1 MVKFVARSLMM
12 NKTFSLGAHRHVD
25 TNTTTA
31 KIWSLS
37 RSYRLL
43 PIHRVLLGHDGS
55 MTHLLE
61 LISRCEVVLR
71 TIKQSVVPCP
81 WEVADLLVVDV
92 GEPVNERDI
101 IIVRS
106 SDGSPLLYA
115 RSYTP
120 LSRLKPAFKA
130 DLMKADIPI
139 GKIMQRHRIEARR
152 EILDVGYLSSD
163 RRLEERLACP
173 GPYLWR
179 TYNIITHGKPLITV
193 KEYFSALL

>member
-1 MVKFVARSLMM
+1 M
-12 NKTFSLGAHRHVD
+12 NKTVLKNAQRNEDFP
-25 TNTTTA
+25 TA

-37 RSYRLL
+37 RIHGLL
-43 PIHRVLLGHDGS
+43 PLHRVLLGHDGS
-55 MTHLLE
+55 MTNLLE
-61 LISRCEVVLR
+61 LITCGDVTLR

-81 WEVADLLVVDV
+81 QGAADLLEIDV

-101 IIVRS
+101 LIVKS
-106 SDGSPLLYA
+106 SDGYPLLYA

-130 DLMKADIPI
+130 DLMRADIPI

-152 EILDVGYLSSD
+152 EIPAVGYLESD
-163 RRLEERLACP
+163 RRLEALLARP

-179 TYNIITHGKPLITV
+179 TYTIITHGKPLITV
-193 KEYFSALL
+193 NEYFPISL

>member
-1 MVKFVARSLMM
+1 MKKP
-12 NKTFSLGAHRHVD
+12 KTFLPEAQRHVD
-25 TNTTTA
+25 VPTA

-37 RSYRLL
+37 SSHGLL

-55 MTHLLE
+55 MTNLLE
-61 LISRCEVVLR
+61 LISCCEVALR

-81 WEVADLLVVDV
+81 REVAALLAVDV

-106 SDGSPLLYA
+106 RDGSALIYA

-130 DLMKADIPI
+130 DLMRADIPI

-152 EILDVGYLSSD
+152 EIMDVGYLSSD
-163 RRLEERLACP
+163 CRLEELLACP

-179 TYNIITHGKPLITV
+179 TYNIITQGKPLITV
-193 KEYFSALL
+193 KEYFSASL

>member
-1 MVKFVARSLMM
+1 MVKFVALSLVM
-12 NKTFSLGAHRHVD
+12 NKTVSLGAHRHVD

-61 LISRCEVVLR
+61 LISRCEVALR

-81 WEVADLLVVDV
+81 REVADLLVVDV

-106 SDGSPLLYA
+106 SDGSALLYA

-120 LSRLKPAFKA
+120 LSRLKHAFKA